1 MCEGMIATFFK
12 NGIST
17 FTYSDRHCGS
27 KAANSTAIKNFRNN
41 QMQVQYLKQKNL
53 SPGGSIRVRLQC
65 IYRGLL
71 IVTSKKNIS
80 D

>member
-1 MCEGMIATFFK
+1 MGRNDFHFFK
-12 NGIST
+12 NGIPT

-27 KAANSTAIKNFRNN
+27 KFSNSTAIKNFRNN
-41 QMQVQYLKQKNL
+41 QMQVQYRKQKNL
-53 SPGGSIRVRLQC
+53 SPGGLIRVSLQC
-65 IYRGLL
+65 IYRGFF